1 MRSMHNSWKLIYHL
15 WEFLFIYLFYTNLN
29 DISPFLLII
38 IYKSNGDQKETLT
51 LTQLSLGM
59 KFLNIASEYLL
70 LAASTALWAG
80 IFSPCNTSV
89 MSQNLLPWDVMRK
102 FFISFTTFEAETEKK
117 CFVSLFI
124 KGILVL
130 SNANYSVFIS
140 VDCV

>member
-1 MRSMHNSWKLIYHL
+1 MKNENSFIIYGN
-15 WEFLFIYLFYTNLN
+15 FFIIYLFYTNLN
-29 DISPFLLII
+29 DISIFLLII
-38 IYKSNGDQKETLT
+38 VYESNGDQMLALT

-59 KFLNIASEYLL
+59 KFLNMASKYLL

-102 FFISFTTFEAETEKK
+102 FFISFTTFEAETEQK

-124 KGILVL
+124 KGILFLVL